1 MRNRYPLAPGLMSFT
16 LMLVCLGCSP
26 APAPPRASDPS
37 GTPSRSTPTTPK
49 TVACDCTS
57 YPFPN
62 GCDSQCGF
70 TDGVV
75 ESVSKDS
82 VTVKVPASQ
91 GQAAELKT
99 IPLAAL
105 RLEPAALKAGT
116 PVRLTFEKN
125 AAGPLTFKPGAVRSL
140 MMSKPGAKT
149 R

>member
-1 MRNRYPLAPGLMSFT
+1 MRNRYLLAPGLMSFALT
-16 LMLVCLGCSP
+16 LVCLGCSP
-26 APAPPRASDPS
+26 APAPHRASDPS
-37 GTPSRSTPTTPK
+37 GTPSRSTRTTPK

-57 YPFPN
+57 YPFPS

-70 TDGVV
+70 TDAVV
-75 ESVSKDS
+75 ESVGNDS

-116 PVRLTFEKN
+116 PVRLTFEKS
-125 AAGPLTFKPGAVRSL
+125 AAGPLIFKPGAVRSL
-140 MMSKPGAKT
+140 VMSKHEVKT

>member
-1 MRNRYPLAPGLMSFT
+1 MRNGYPLAPGLMSFV

-26 APAPPRASDPS
+26 APAPPRTSESS
-37 GTPSRSTPTTPK
+37 GTPSQSTRTTPK

-82 VTVKVPASQ
+82 VTVQLPASQ
-91 GQAAELKT
+91 GRSAELKT

-105 RLEPAALKAGT
+105 RMQPAALKAGT
-116 PVRLTFEKN
+116 PVRLTFEKST
-125 AAGPLTFKPGAVRSL
+125 AEPSTFRPSAVRSL
-140 MMSKPGAKT
+140 VMSKPEAKT